1 MDTSLLTRRLLLII
15 LEGLLFKL
23 LTGCTSTPKSIPT
36 PRSTLSSHM
45 QLGVY
50 DWYQTFLAEK
60 TQTYEHQFVNWVGYK
75 SGQTLSPFLD
85 RTKLRGRI
93 PLVTIEP
100 KADPKLNK
108 LGLLK
113 DITDG
118 RYNQT
123 ITLIGRDIAKFAS
136 PVVIRFMHEFDL
148 SQNAYRYPWVTTNQ
162 ALYMAAFRHFVTELR
177 KHSAQY
183 ASFMW
188 SPSGSH
194 PVKNGFYP
202 GAHYV
207 DHVGCS
213 LYSFPAWD
221 IRYFGFARTFQQI
234 MDVNYR
240 NLKLF
245 NRPIVAA
252 EFGSAKGDIQA
263 AWVKDALLRAPD
275 YPLLKALVYFNA
287 PDSASWGY
295 GLPNPDFGISPTIW
309 KL

>member
-1 MDTSLLTRRLLLII
+1 
-15 LEGLLFKL
+15 
-23 LTGCTSTPKSIPT
+23 
-36 PRSTLSSHM
+36 
-45 QLGVY
+45 
-50 DWYQTFLAEK
+50 
-60 TQTYEHQFVNWVGYK
+60 
-75 SGQTLSPFLD
+75 
-85 RTKLRGRI
+85 
-93 PLVTIEP
+93 
-100 KADPKLNK
+100 
-108 LGLLK
+108 
-113 DITDG
+113 
-118 RYNQT
+118 
-123 ITLIGRDIAKFAS
+123 
-136 PVVIRFMHEFDL
+136 
-148 SQNAYRYPWVTTNQ
+148 
-162 ALYMAAFRHFVTELR
+162 
-177 KHSAQY
+177 
-183 ASFMW
+183 MW

-202 GAHYV
+202 GADYV

-252 EFGSAKGDIQA
+252 ELGSAKGDTQA

>member
-1 MDTSLLTRRLLLII
+1 MRTGLMDWDRTQRTLQSLLAGYAVRQAAPGEARFVPFKAYAKSFLINANVLLRHKSCTTFFDFRELQQSKTGQNGLETVEDRFKSIMDTSLLTRRLFLII

-23 LTGCTSTPKSIPT
+23 LTGCTSASKSIPT
-36 PRSTLSSHM
+36 PRSTLRSHM

-50 DWYQTFLAEK
+50 DWYQTFLPEK

-100 KADPKLNK
+100 KADPKLNT

-148 SQNAYRYPWVTTNQ
+148 SQNA
-162 ALYMAAFRHFVTELR
+162 
-177 KHSAQY
+177 
-183 ASFMW
+183 
-188 SPSGSH
+188 
-194 PVKNGFYP
+194 
-202 GAHYV
+202 
-207 DHVGCS
+207 
-213 LYSFPAWD
+213 
-221 IRYFGFARTFQQI
+221 
-234 MDVNYR
+234 
-240 NLKLF
+240 
-245 NRPIVAA
+245 
-252 EFGSAKGDIQA
+252 
-263 AWVKDALLRAPD
+263 
-275 YPLLKALVYFNA
+275 
-287 PDSASWGY
+287 
-295 GLPNPDFGISPTIW
+295 
-309 KL
+309 